1 MQKTQQEVLVQNAN
15 QDVLAI
21 RQAEI
26 NYFSTFFNTFSVQA
40 ALLAGFVL
48 NSLNDN
54 EYDRFAGHQIAD
66 YVYWTFSAV
75 LFAAALHCIL
85 TTVFCTVYGMY
96 YSVHLFFI
104 YFLHYYFLPNY
115 YFRFDKLGAGL
126 ALRGPI
132 GSMVKAVDGMVAEQD
147 GILVS
152 YGFSLLLITLLFYQN
167 YLNYHILFI
176 ITTINLN
183 PPISF

>member
-1 MQKTQQEVLVQNAN
+1 MQKTQQEVLVQHAN

-85 TTVFCTVYGMY
+85 TTVFCTVYGIY
-96 YSVHLFFI
+96 YSVHLLFI
-104 YFLHYYFLPNY
+104 YFLHYYFLPNH
-115 YFRFDKLGAGL
+115 YF
-126 ALRGPI
+126 
-132 GSMVKAVDGMVAEQD
+132 GS
-147 GILVS
+147 
-152 YGFSLLLITLLFYQN
+152 TN
-167 YLNYHILFI
+167 
-176 ITTINLN
+176 
-183 PPISF
+183 